1 MQFQLESTKQNKKA
15 YHVDLSKEFQ
25 AKPQRKQ

>member
-1 MQFQLESTKQNKKA
+1 MQFQLESTEQNKKA
-15 YHVDLSKEFQ
+15 NHVDLYEEFQ